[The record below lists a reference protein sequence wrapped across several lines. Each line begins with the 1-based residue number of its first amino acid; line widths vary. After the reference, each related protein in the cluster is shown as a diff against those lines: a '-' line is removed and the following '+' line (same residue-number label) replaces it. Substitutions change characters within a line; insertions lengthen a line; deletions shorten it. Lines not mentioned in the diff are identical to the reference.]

1 MVAAGRERMQCV
13 SNREDIYNTMGGYI
27 MLLVI
32 DVGNTNIVLG
42 VYDSK
47 KLVNFWRV
55 KTDAEKTSDEYG
67 MIIKQLFEIQGY
79 KFSDIEAVA
88 ISSVVPPIMYTLE
101 HMSRKYLGK
110 DPLIIGPGI
119 KTGMNIKYDN
129 PKEVGADRIV
139 NAVAAYE
146 LYGGPLIIV
155 DFGTATTYCAVS
167 ENGDY
172 LGGAIS
178 PGVRISMDAL
188 FERTAKLPRVE
199 LLKPG
204 TVICKNTINSI
215 QSGVIYGYVGQVDY
229 IVRRMKKE
237 IGNMDAKV
245 IATGGLSKLIASESE
260 TIDIVNGLI
269 TLEGLRIIYERN
281 KE

>member
-1 MVAAGRERMQCV
+1 M
-13 SNREDIYNTMGGYI
+13 I
-27 MLLVI
+27 LVI

-42 VYDSK
+42 IYESK
-47 KLVNFWRV
+47 KLLNFWRV
-55 KTDAEKTSDEYG
+55 KTDADKTSDEYG
-67 MIIKQLFEIQGY
+67 MIISQLFELQGF
-79 KFSDIEAVA
+79 KFHDIEVVV
-88 ISSVVPPIMYTLE
+88 ICSVVPPIMYTLE
-101 HMSRKYLGK
+101 HMARKYLLK
-110 DPLIIGPGI
+110 EPIIVGPGI

-129 PKEVGADRIV
+129 PKEVGTDRIV

-155 DFGTATTYCAVS
+155 DFGTATTFCAVS
-167 ENGDY
+167 KNGEY
-172 LGGAIS
+172 VGGAIS
-178 PGVRISMDAL
+178 PGIRISMDAL

-199 LLKPG
+199 LVKPG

-229 IVRRMKKE
+229 IVKRMKKE
-237 IGNMDAKV
+237 LGDMNAKV

-281 KE
+281 RE